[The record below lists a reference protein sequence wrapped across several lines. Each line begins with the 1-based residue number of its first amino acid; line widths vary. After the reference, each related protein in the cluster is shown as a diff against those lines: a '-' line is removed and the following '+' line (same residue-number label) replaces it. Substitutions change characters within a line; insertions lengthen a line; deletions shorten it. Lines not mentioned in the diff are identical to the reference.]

1 MSLTSYIPEWTSIR
15 VPVWAV
21 HRDPRYFS
29 RPDEFFPD
37 RWLIGEGLQEYEGSL
52 AHTPNAF
59 IPFSVGP
66 FNCVGKNL
74 AMLEMKML
82 VTHMMQ
88 RLELRFQDGFDPA
101 SWERDMEDRF
111 NLNLGKLPVVAEQ
124 RL

>member
-15 VPVWAV
+15 VPMWVV

-37 RWLIGEGLQEYEGSL
+37 RWLIAEGLQEYDGEL
-52 AHTPNAF
+52 VHTPNAF
-59 IPFSVGP
+59 VPFSFGP
-66 FNCVGKNL
+66 RNCVGKNL
-74 AMLEMKML
+74 ALLEMKML

-88 RLELRFQDGFDPA
+88 KLNLRFQTGFEP
-101 SWERDMEDRF
+101 STWEHTMQDRF
-111 NLNLGKLPVVAEQ
+111 TLSLGEMPIVVER